1 MHVPKI
7 AFYLFL
13 YTRLNQLP
21 KMTRQFLLPAILL
34 MMSAFSAF
42 AQIQFGGT
50 LFDMDSKTPLPGVVF
65 VITSKKTQQSLS
77 AASNAEG
84 KYQFTLPA
92 SWEEDEYKMS
102 LQKDGYYPV
111 NGIVLV
117 QKNAVRNFYLKSIQ
131 PKTPA
136 VTEVVVEAPELAETG
151 LQLRHLPISPK
162 PGHLVVIV
170 DVSCQGEA
178 ASSEQIK
185 SAIQEL
191 GKVLNRGDKISVV
204 IHADEP
210 KLISHGIDISNYA
223 TLLKDLQG
231 IACAQSPIKARTF
244 EMVYQ
249 LSIQH
254 YVPHGNNKVLYLTNQ
269 QTDVIQAK
277 EKSNLELL
285 IRQFAEQMIVLDI
298 VAISKGTA
306 ATTAYL
312 QRLADFGKGVYAPIA
327 AENLISDALIFSL
340 NQRSK

>member
-1 MHVPKI
+1 M
-7 AFYLFL
+7 FL
-13 YTRLNQLP
+13 YTLLNQLLN
-21 KMTRQFLLPAILL
+21 MTRQFLLPAILV

-77 AASNAEG
+77 AASDAQG

-92 SWEEDEYKMS
+92 SWEEDEYPMT

-117 QKNAVRNFYLKSIQ
+117 QKNAVRNFYMKTIA
-131 PKTPA
+131 PKTPTK
-136 VTEVVVEAPELAETG
+136 TEVAKEAAPVSETG
-151 LQLRHLPISPK
+151 LQLRHLPVSPK

-170 DVSCQGEA
+170 DVSCQSES

-185 SAIQEL
+185 KAIQEL

-204 IHADEP
+204 VHANEP
-210 KLISHGIDISNYA
+210 KLLSHGIDISNFA
-223 TLLKDLQG
+223 NLQKDLQG
-231 IACAQSPIKARTF
+231 LSCFQSPVKSRTF
-244 EMVYQ
+244 EMAYQ

-269 QTDVIQAK
+269 QADVIQSA
-277 EKSNLELL
+277 EKSSIEMLV
-285 IRQFAEQMIVLDI
+285 RKYAEQVVALDI
-298 VAISKGTA
+298 VDIAKSTA
-306 ATTAYL
+306 ASTAYL
-312 QRLADFGKGVYAPIA
+312 QRLAGIGKGTFSLVAP
-327 AENLISDALIFSL
+327 ENLISDALIFSL
-340 NQRSK
+340 NQKSK